1 MFVLTYGGWI
11 VSKVQS
17 VFWRRVTSLRRG
29 VVSTGGGTFLLEDTS
44 FCGGVCF
51 DLEEGSSAS
60 GVGGHTS
67 LGRGAFDLEEGVYI
81 TWSRG
86 VVWVPAREGAGTQT
100 SRGGGHTLLLE
111 DQGGVCFDLK
121 EGFRS
126 SEVGGDTLVG
136 RGCI

>member
-1 MFVLTYGGWI
+1 MEECVLI
-11 VSKVQS
+11 S
-17 VFWRRVTSLRRG
+17 RR
-29 VVSTGGGTFLLEDTS
+29 
-44 FCGGVCF
+44 
-51 DLEEGSSAS
+51 GSSAS

-81 TWSRG
+81 IWSRG
-86 VVWVPAREGAGTQT
+86 
-100 SRGGGHTLLLE
+100 GGGHTLLLE

-121 EGFRS
+121 EGSSS

>member
-1 MFVLTYGGWI
+1 MEEC
-11 VSKVQS
+11 VSIS
-17 VFWRRVTSLRRG
+17 RR
-29 VVSTGGGTFLLEDTS
+29 E
-44 FCGGVCF
+44 
-51 DLEEGSSAS
+51 SSAS

-86 VVWVPAREGAGTQT
+86 
-100 SRGGGHTLLLE
+100 GGGGNHTLLLE

-121 EGFRS
+121 EGSSS
-126 SEVGGDTLVG
+126 SEVGGDTLIG